1 MFDSELLHCIGPT
14 FQMWPICWPQT
25 VSSFKVEVQLSASW
39 YRNLSA
45 SFTTIFFTSSVP
57 DYFSHW
63 NAVIDVTQVSK
74 LVEANHS
81 PVHVDIKSF
90 VKSSITTVCEIF
102 TYPDSIAHHISGH
115 SPRYGDL
122 FRSSCQRVG
131 GISGWVLTTLPF
143 SSLTPL

>member
-39 YRNLSA
+39 YWNLSA
-45 SFTTIFFTSSVP
+45 SFTTTCFKSSVP

-74 LVEANHS
+74 SKQTILQ
-81 PVHVDIKSF
+81 
-90 VKSSITTVCEIF
+90 SITISNPSWNLQSRLFVEYF
-102 TYPDSIAHHISGH
+102 TCPDSIPTIFLGH
-115 SPRYGDL
+115 PARYGDL
-122 FRSSCQRVG
+122 FRSSCQRAG
-131 GISGWVLTTLPF
+131 GIFGWVLTTLPF